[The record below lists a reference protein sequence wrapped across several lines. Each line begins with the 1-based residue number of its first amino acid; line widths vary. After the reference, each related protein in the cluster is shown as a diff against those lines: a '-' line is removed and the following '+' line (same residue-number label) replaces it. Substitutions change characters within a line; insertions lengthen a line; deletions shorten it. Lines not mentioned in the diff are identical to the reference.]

1 MKIAVIGAAGG
12 VGRRVVAQ
20 AARAEHQVAALV
32 RRDEQADM
40 MSLYGA
46 KPVMGDLAGDWQ
58 SVLDG
63 ADAVVWAAGAGAS
76 GDYAAID
83 GEALKRVADTL
94 VERGPK
100 RLIVV
105 SSMGVDRP
113 EQMPPFLQ
121 QVLKVKADSDSYVQ
135 GRALDWTI
143 VRPGGL
149 TDEPGSGKVTLGT
162 HAPGGSISRDDVAA
176 LVLACLNDPSTV
188 GQTFEAVAGD
198 QGLTDALGGLPDPS
212 TR

>member
-20 AARAEHQVAALV
+20 AAKAGHDVAALV
-32 RRDEQADM
+32 RREEQADM

-46 KPVMGDLAGDWQ
+46 KPVMGDLEGDWQ
-58 SVLDG
+58 AVLDG
-63 ADAVVWAAGAGAS
+63 ADAVVWAAGGGAG
-76 GDYAAID
+76 GNYQAID
-83 GEALKRVADTL
+83 GEALGRVADTL
-94 VERGPK
+94 TERGPK

-121 QVLKVKADSDSYVQ
+121 QVLKVKAQSDGHVQ
-135 GRALDWTI
+135 QSGLDFTI

-149 TDEPGSGKVTLGT
+149 NDEPGGGKITVGT
-162 HAPGGSISRDDVAA
+162 HAPRGSISRDDVASV
-176 LVLACLNDPSTV
+176 VLACLGDPSTA
-188 GQTFEAVAGD
+188 GKTFEMVAGE
-198 QGLTDALGGLPDPS
+198 QGISDAISSL
-212 TR
+212 